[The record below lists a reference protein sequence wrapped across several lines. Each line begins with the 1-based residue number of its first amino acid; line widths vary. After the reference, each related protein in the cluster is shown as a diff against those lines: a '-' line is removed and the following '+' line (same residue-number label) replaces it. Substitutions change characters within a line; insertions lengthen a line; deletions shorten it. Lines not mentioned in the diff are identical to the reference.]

1 MDNSLDFFNGL
12 LIKGG
17 LCEEGWLKNRKKR
30 KTKPITKVKNKVN
43 NKENNAE

>member
-30 KTKPITKVKNKVN
+30 K
-43 NKENNAE
+43 KEKAYLSAFWQV